1 MLVGMSWVPCVCL
14 PVGEC
19 DLHNVRLHPRFGI
32 EQGKRCCAQCRYTL
46 LAFACDFVVR
56 PDGTVKVR
64 SVDHYSWHAGHRR
77 SKRRR
82 KEASV
87 NGHCLLSEKITH
99 DHVDDIVSGMAKL
112 KRLFAVACDC
122 EFVNTFVSCPG
133 DVVLYHGCGGLT
145 LIQRIGGCQLLVA
158 ISGPLG

>member
-1 MLVGMSWVPCVCL
+1 MCGCTQDLALSKEEGVCI
-14 PVGEC
+14 V
-19 DLHNVRLHPRFGI
+19 
-32 EQGKRCCAQCRYTL
+32 CRYMIL
-46 LAFACDFVVR
+46 SLCFVMIAR

-112 KRLFAVACDC
+112 KRSFAIVCDSV
-122 EFVNTFVSCPG
+122 FVIPFVF
-133 DVVLYHGCGGLT
+133 
-145 LIQRIGGCQLLVA
+145 R
-158 ISGPLG
+158 SGSVG

>member
-1 MLVGMSWVPCVCL
+1 M
-14 PVGEC
+14 
-19 DLHNVRLHPRFGI
+19 
-32 EQGKRCCAQCRYTL
+32 
-46 LAFACDFVVR
+46 
-56 PDGTVKVR
+56 
-64 SVDHYSWHAGHRR
+64 DHYSWHAGHRR

-122 EFVNTFVSCPG
+122 EFGCTFVSCPG
-133 DVVLYHGCGGLT
+133 DVVLCHGCGNLT
-145 LIQRIGGCQLLVA
+145 LFQRIGGCQLPDV

>member
-1 MLVGMSWVPCVCL
+1 MCGCTQ
-14 PVGEC
+14 
-19 DLHNVRLHPRFGI
+19 DLALSKEEGACI
-32 EQGKRCCAQCRYTL
+32 LCCYMFLSLCFVI
-46 LAFACDFVVR
+46 FAR

-112 KRLFAVACDC
+112 KRLLASMRVACLC
-122 EFVNTFVSCPG
+122 FPLRPVQAVWGCAM
-133 DVVLYHGCGGLT
+133 VVETGC
-145 LIQRIGGCQLLVA
+145 RFSV
-158 ISGPLG
+158 

>member
-1 MLVGMSWVPCVCL
+1 MPCVCL
-14 PVGEC
+14 PVGGC
-19 DLHNVRLHPRFGI
+19 DLHNVRLQKVFVY
-32 EQGKRCCAQCRYTL
+32 CRYML
-46 LAFACDFVVR
+46 LSLCFVMIAR
-56 PDGTVKVR
+56 PDGAVKVR

-112 KRLFAVACDC
+112 RRSFASVRDSV
-122 EFVNTFVSCPG
+122 FVIPFVSC
-133 DVVLYHGCGGLT
+133 
-145 LIQRIGGCQLLVA
+145 
-158 ISGPLG
+158 SGSVG